1 MTEDCYFEGK
11 WCHAVIEVR
20 VTSKCWLQEMYCV
33 VFSLPSYITGDRA
46 VIVILH
52 NIIAQWIIS
61 AYFGW
66 GWTNCSQSK
75 LCASKMK
82 QIHFSNSKNYDISLH
97 RNCLCESYLFFKK
110 YYSFLFQNTLCGT
123 KIFSV
128 YRLSWRMYN
137 FFLLVI
143 PPLMSDIVLLHALT
157 KQLWYIYK
165 FIHLC
170 VSNDNGD
177 WRWCVFMNNSLA

>member
-110 YYSFLFQNTLCGT
+110 YYSFLFRNTLCGT
-123 KIFSV
+123 KICSV

-137 FFLLVI
+137 FFCWWYPHSWVILFYYMHLLSNYGI
-143 PPLMSDIVLLHALT
+143 SINLYT
-157 KQLWYIYK
+157 
-165 FIHLC
+165 C
-170 VSNDNGD
+170 VSVTIMVTDDGVYS
-177 WRWCVFMNNSLA
+177 WIIH